1 MNGRA
6 QKDSREKVMVHSYR
20 SLFDG
25 GKRLASSF
33 VFRYDQTMTRTD
45 ISAVEYWKRKNS
57 GPSGHIP

>member
-45 ISAVEYWKRKNS
+45 ISAVEY
-57 GPSGHIP
+57 